1 MNWRFKNT
9 LKLSGFPI
17 EKAAL
22 EYIKLVAVPPN
33 PKNLAFETFKKFE
46 KNSRFYQSFLITKG
60 VNDIQEWNVIP
71 IIQKKDFQ
79 VDIELIIGDG
89 SIKNL
94 HVHSTSGST
103 GTPLYFAKNKF
114 CHAMTWAHTDAKLLE
129 HDINIG
135 SSLQARFYGI
145 PFECLKYQK
154 ERFKD
159 FLGARVRYP
168 VFDLSDENL
177 LKVLK
182 DFKIKKFEYING
194 YTSSL
199 VVFAKFLIAR
209 KIVLKEICPSLKL
222 VMPTS
227 EVCDDIDRKNL
238 EKGFGVRVVNEYG
251 AAELDVIAME
261 DVDGDFVLNEET
273 LFVEILDDDNRP
285 VLPGNEGKVIITAL
299 FNGVMPFIRYEIG
312 DRAVLSEK
320 VKNGRR
326 VIEKVIGRTNDIIK
340 LPSGKISPGLTFY
353 YISKKLLEECG
364 KIKEFVIRQTA
375 LNRFVLEYVA
385 DSEMS
390 DIDKVNLIKAL
401 ELYLE
406 PGLNFEFIKK
416 RQIERTKAGKLK
428 HFFSEI

>member
-1 MNWRFKNT
+1 MNWRFKHS
-9 LKLSGFPI
+9 LKLNGFPI
-17 EKAAL
+17 QEAL
-22 EYIKLVAVPPN
+22 QEYAQLLSNELNSNERALLIFKD
-33 PKNLAFETFKKFE
+33 FEQN
-46 KNSRFYQSFLITKG
+46 NSFYQRFLKSKG
-60 VNDIQEWNVIP
+60 VNNIQKWEDIP
-71 IIQKKDFQ
+71 IIQKNDFQ
-79 VDIELIIGDG
+79 IDIEQIIEGG
-89 SIKNL
+89 SLGKL

-103 GTPLYFAKNKF
+103 GTPFYFAKNKF

-129 HDINIG
+129 HGIDIG

-145 PFECLKYQK
+145 PLGGLKYYK

-177 LKVLK
+177 LKVLE
-182 DFKIKKFEYING
+182 DFKVKKFEYING

-209 KIVLKEICPSLKL
+209 NIVLKEVCPTLRL

-238 EKGFGVRVVNEYG
+238 ERGFGVKVVNEYG

-273 LFVEILDDDNRP
+273 LFVEILDDNNIP
-285 VLPGNEGKVIITAL
+285 VNPGEEGKVIITAL
-299 FNGVMPFIRYEIG
+299 YNEVMPFIRYEIG

-326 VIEKVIGRTNDIIK
+326 VLEKVIGRMNDIIK

-353 YISKKLLEECG
+353 YISKKLLEEGG
-364 KIKEFVIRQTA
+364 KVKEFVIRQTA
-375 LNRFVLEYVA
+375 LDRFILEYVA
-385 DSEMS
+385 VSEMS
-390 DIDKVNLIKAL
+390 VGDKQNVNNAL

-406 PGLNFEFIKK
+406 SGLKVVFIQKQ
-416 RQIERTKAGKLK
+416 RIDRTKAGKLK

>member
-1 MNWRFKNT
+1 MNWRFKHS
-9 LKLSGFPI
+9 LKLNGFPI
-17 EKAAL
+17 NEAIRKYSQVAAL
-22 EYIKLVAVPPN
+22 ETN
-33 PKNLAFETFKKFE
+33 SNQRAFDRFKYFE
-46 KNSRFYQSFLITKG
+46 QTNSYYQSFLKSKG
-60 VNDIQEWNVIP
+60 IDNIQKWDDIP

-79 VDIELIIGDG
+79 VNIEQIIGV
-89 SIKNL
+89 SALKNL

-103 GTPLYFAKNKF
+103 GTPFYFAKNKF
-114 CHAMTWAHTDAKLLE
+114 CHAMTWAHTNAKLLE
-129 HDINIG
+129 HGIDIG

-145 PFECLKYQK
+145 PLGGLKYYK

-159 FLGARVRYP
+159 ILGARVRYP

-177 LKVLK
+177 LKVLQ
-182 DFKIKKFEYING
+182 DFRSKKFEYING

-209 KIVLKEICPSLKL
+209 NIVLKEICPTLRL

-227 EVCDDIDRKNL
+227 EVCDDIDTKNL
-238 EKGFGVRVVNEYG
+238 EKGFGVKVVNEYG

-273 LFVEILDDDNRP
+273 LFVEILNDDNIT
-285 VLPGNEGKVIITAL
+285 VKPGEEGKVIITAL
-299 FNGVMPFIRYEIG
+299 YNEAMPFIRYEIG

-320 VKNGRR
+320 VNNGRR
-326 VIEKVIGRTNDIIK
+326 VLEKVIGRTNDIIK
-340 LPSGKISPGLTFY
+340 LPSGKVSPGLTFY
-353 YISKKLLEECG
+353 YISKKLLEEGG

-375 LNRFVLEYVA
+375 LDRFILEYVA

-390 DIDKVNLIKAL
+390 ASDKENVNKAL

-406 PGLNFEFIKK
+406 SGLKVEFIQKQ
-416 RQIERTKAGKLK
+416 RIERTKAGKLK
-428 HFFSEI
+428 HFFSEL